1 MKNGFF
7 FYENFKTT
15 ADSLPDEMRLK
26 FYDALTN
33 YAINGVEPEDEIL
46 KALITA
52 FKPSINKIEKRGGN
66 NNPTGQNQYSKVK
79 SGQKEVKVGQSGQS
93 FNKQETGNIKQE
105 NNIIISSDKSSDMIV
120 KINDILTRY
129 GLAKIRDLTAERKI
143 KLKERCR
150 SVGGFGNFLGQM
162 EVALAESSFLRGD
175 NDKGWQADFDFFLQK
190 ASWQKILE
198 GKYKDKTKWKT
209 IDEKPNS
216 FDIFDEAMEE
226 IERRTNQ

>member
-33 YAINGVEPEDEIL
+33 YAINGAEPEDSIL

-52 FKPSINKIEKRGGN
+52 FKPSINKIETRGGN
-66 NNPTGQNQYSKVK
+66 HNPTGQNQYSKVK
-79 SGQKEVKVGQSGQS
+79 NGQKEVKVGQNGQS

-162 EVALAESSFLRGD
+162 EAALAESSFLRGD

-190 ASWQKILE
+190 SSWQKILE

-216 FDIFDEAMEE
+216 FDIFDKAMEE